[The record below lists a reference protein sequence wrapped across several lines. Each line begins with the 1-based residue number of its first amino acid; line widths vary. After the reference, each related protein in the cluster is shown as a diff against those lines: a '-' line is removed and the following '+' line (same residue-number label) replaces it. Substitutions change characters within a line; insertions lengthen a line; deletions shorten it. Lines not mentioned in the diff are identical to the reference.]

1 MITDKE
7 MEEFANEF
15 KEFREWKKKVQ
26 KPRTWVSDSTC
37 PNALDLK
44 YSQFMYPTPPI
55 VINREFIDN
64 QPYNKLQ
71 KIIDNMESISK
82 ALIDGGVMNLGLSLR
97 TNIEDLKKLIAG
109 VKE

>member
-1 MITDKE
+1 MLTDKE
-7 MEEFANEF
+7 LDEFADSF
-15 KEFREWKKKVQ
+15 KEFIEWKKKIQ

-44 YSQFMYPTPPI
+44 YSTFIYPSNAI
-55 VINREFIDN
+55 SKEFIDN
-64 QPYNKLQ
+64 QPYNRLQ

-82 ALIDGGVMNLGLSLR
+82 ALIDGGVMNLGLSLKK
-97 TNIEDLKKLIAG
+97 NIDDLKELIVG

>member
-1 MITDKE
+1 MLTDKE

-15 KEFREWKKKVQ
+15 KEFREWKKK
-26 KPRTWVSDSTC
+26 PRTWVSDSTC

-44 YSQFMYPTPPI
+44 YSMFTYPSNTI
-55 VINREFIDN
+55 SKEFIDN
-64 QPYNKLQ
+64 QPYNRLQ

-82 ALIDGGVMNLGLSLR
+82 ALMDGGMMNLGLSLK